1 MRIRKLELAGY
12 IRLIYAGIKR
22 IVYEPESEY
31 QLVIGTNGSGKSSL
45 IAELSPLPASKQDFL
60 VGGYKYVE
68 LEHNGRSYTVKSEFS
83 HGNRHTFIVDGEVLN
98 DAGTAAT
105 QKELVLE
112 HFGYDKDL
120 HDLITGE
127 TKFTAMS
134 TQQRRD
140 WISRACSSDVT
151 YALGLF
157 NRLKS
162 AARDAIGARK
172 HAETRLAV
180 EYKGLFSDD
189 ELNALQVR
197 IDELTTTITELM
209 YSVDQNALPRVDA
222 SQRLEEALAE
232 LRSIAED
239 RVLKMDLTTLQGEVS
254 LENLGDKV
262 RSLAS
267 ELGNIEQFL
276 TARRREFVELED
288 TLQQLAGTGN
298 NSLQDELGQLNENL
312 KAFYEHR
319 IDFDFGETDFIHL
332 YRVAENI
339 DNALTDKLLALP
351 PNPGKCYNKHSL
363 EEAQRKND
371 ELVGAK
377 NVKSTELARL
387 NARKETILGAEKTTC
402 PSCGYIWVPGV
413 SEQDLR
419 VINEKIELLAA
430 QLQQVNEA
438 LQRNGVWLEEL
449 LEWRRLFTDFRNL
462 LQLNSVLA
470 PLWKEFIVNDLI
482 YEDPNGCV
490 HLFYRWK
497 DQLKALAERTRLEH
511 RIEEINVVIKRA
523 NEISGG
529 GSTAVLTTRAKQLE
543 VELTELSR
551 REVETRNQY
560 EYYSRCVSLAVEWQ
574 SLTDK
579 LYGAVNK
586 VNECAKV
593 SLKAQVNDHYRQI
606 IGRHQSELAQLSYQ
620 LNEKKSAKEIVASLE
635 RQRDELLQKEE
646 DFKLLIAE
654 LSPTSGMIADQLSGC
669 IDALVEQMNDYI
681 SCVWTYDL
689 IVMSCGLD
697 NADLDYKFPM
707 EVKSRPK
714 LIPDVSKGS
723 GAMKNI
729 VDFTFVLVVMSF
741 LDLKGYPLFP
751 DELGSTFDPEHR
763 MRLVGFFKQLVESRR
778 TSQIFYIS
786 HNPEAHDTLISA
798 DVLVMDSANVGEVPG
813 SNQNVTFEYAA

>member
-1 MRIRKLELAGY
+1 MKIRKLELVGF
-12 IRLIYAGIKR
+12 IRLVYAGIKR

-45 IAELSPLPASKQDFL
+45 ISELSPLPASKQDFL
-60 VGGYKYVE
+60 AGGYKYVE
-68 LEHNGRSYTVKSEFS
+68 LEHNGREYQVRSDFT
-83 HGNRHTFIVDGEVLN
+83 HGSKHTFIVDGVVLN
-98 DAGTAAT
+98 EAGTAAT

-112 HFGYDKDL
+112 HFGYDSEL
-120 HDLITGE
+120 HNLITGE
-127 TKFTAMS
+127 TRFTEMT

-162 AARDAIGARK
+162 AARDSVGARK

-189 ELNALQVR
+189 ELNGLQAR
-197 IDELTTTITELM
+197 IDELTATITELM

-222 SQRLEEALAE
+222 AQRLEEAMAE
-232 LRSIAED
+232 LRSISED
-239 RVLKMDLTTLQGEVS
+239 RILKIDISALGGAGN
-254 LENLGDKV
+254 LEALGDKV
-262 RSLAS
+262 RSLSS
-267 ELGNIEQFL
+267 ELATIDQFL
-276 TARRREFVELED
+276 TARRKEFVELED

-298 NSLQDELGQLNENL
+298 NSLQDELAQLNVQLTSYYNQ
-312 KAFYEHR
+312 R
-319 IDFDFGETDFIHL
+319 IDFDYGDSDFVHL
-332 YRVAENI
+332 HRVAENI
-339 DNALTDKLLALP
+339 DSALTDKLLALP
-351 PNPGKCYNKHSL
+351 PNPGKRYNKHTL

-419 VINEKIELLAA
+419 VINEKLELLGQ

-438 LQRNGVWLEEL
+438 MQRNSVWLEEL

-462 LQLNSVLA
+462 LQLNSSLA

-482 YEDPNGCV
+482 YEDPNACV

-497 DQLKALAERTRLEH
+497 EQLATLADRTRLEH

-529 GSTAVLTTRAKQLE
+529 GSTAVLTTRATQLE
-543 VELTELSR
+543 TELTELSR
-551 REVETRNQY
+551 REVDTRNQY
-560 EYYSRCVSLAVEWQ
+560 EYYTRCVALAVEWNN
-574 SLTDK
+574 LTEK
-579 LYGAVNK
+579 LHNAIGK
-586 VNECAKV
+586 VNECTKV
-593 SLKAQVNDHYRQI
+593 SLKAHVNDHYRQI
-606 IGRHQSELAQLSYQ
+606 IGRHQAELAQLSYQ
-620 LNEKKSAKEIVASLE
+620 LNEKRSAKEIVASLE

-669 IDALVEQMNDYI
+669 IDALVDQMNDYI

-689 IVMSCGLD
+689 VVLSCGLD

-707 EVKSRPK
+707 EVKSRPR

-798 DVLVMDSANVGEVPG
+798 DVVVMDSANVGEVP
-813 SNQNVTFEYAA
+813 NANEHVTFEYAA